1 MLQIDF
7 EGLCNANFL
16 NYVTVAYQNHCYHWL
31 EVEEREWGGGN
42 RCNGSGGSQCACMVL
57 IGEFSLVGSR
67 AAIFLY

>member
-1 MLQIDF
+1 MSLLLTRTTAITGWRSKK
-7 EGLCNANFL
+7 EKGG
-16 NYVTVAYQNHCYHWL
+16 
-31 EVEEREWGGGN
+31 RGGN

>member
-31 EVEEREWGGGN
+31 EVEEREGGGGIVVMDLGAHSV
-42 RCNGSGGSQCACMVL
+42 RVWC
-57 IGEFSLVGSR
+57 SLASL
-67 AAIFLY
+67 A

>member
-1 MLQIDF
+1 MSLLLTRTTAITGWRSKK
-7 EGLCNANFL
+7 EK
-16 NYVTVAYQNHCYHWL
+16 
-31 EVEEREWGGGN
+31 GGD

>member
-1 MLQIDF
+1 MSLLLTRTTAITGWRSKK
-7 EGLCNANFL
+7 EKGG
-16 NYVTVAYQNHCYHWL
+16 
-31 EVEEREWGGGN
+31 GGGN

>member
-1 MLQIDF
+1 MPGFLK
-7 EGLCNANFL
+7 LCHCFL
-16 NYVTVAYQNHCYHWL
+16 PEPLLSLAGG
-31 EVEEREWGGGN
+31 RRKRRGGN